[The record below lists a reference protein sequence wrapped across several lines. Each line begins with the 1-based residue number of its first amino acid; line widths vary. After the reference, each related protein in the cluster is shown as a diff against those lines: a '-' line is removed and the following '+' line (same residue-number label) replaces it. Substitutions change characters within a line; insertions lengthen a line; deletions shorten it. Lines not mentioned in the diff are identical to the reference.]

1 MESKLS
7 QPLFRT
13 RSFPDFTLNHISFS
27 YLKFYL
33 VEEEIFKTSMR
44 VTSNMKILIVF
55 FSMTGRTRQV
65 AQAIAAELRTA
76 EVQVEEIKYNGGSTS
91 KLGREQAAVVKGDMS
106 HFTFKQDILD
116 LAPYDRVFFGTPT
129 YGGSPAPTFRGFLE
143 NCKNVTGK
151 EWVLFATCRFVGGK
165 NLNTMRGVIE
175 QKGGKVVAQQM
186 FKGFF
191 KINLQKAQ
199 AFGQSLNK

>member
-1 MESKLS
+1 
-7 QPLFRT
+7 
-13 RSFPDFTLNHISFS
+13 
-27 YLKFYL
+27 
-33 VEEEIFKTSMR
+33 
-44 VTSNMKILIVF
+44 MKNLIVF
-55 FSMTGRTRQV
+55 FSMGGRTRRV
-65 AQAIAAELRTA
+65 AQAIAAELRNA
-76 EVQVEEIKYNGGSTS
+76 EVQLEEIKYNGGSAT
-91 KLGREQAAVVKGDMS
+91 KLVKEQAAVVKGDLS
-106 HFTFKQDILD
+106 HFTFTHEILD

-129 YGGSPAPTFRGFLE
+129 YGGAPAPTFTGFLE

-151 EWVLFATCRFVGGK
+151 DWVLFATCRFMGAKVFSI
-165 NLNTMRGVIE
+165 MRGVIE